1 MKIKKI
7 GTRKLTRAEIATD
20 KVVKSKIK
28 NEKFGSIGLP
38 PDATAIDKMKFSIA
52 RDVIIF
58 KMKSEVS
65 QSDIAKI
72 IGVSKSRIS
81 EILHYRLAKYSLDTL
96 IKYLFA
102 LKGHVKEIDKRI
114 EEIADMFKIA
124 V

>member
-7 GTRKLTRAEIATD
+7 GTRTLTKEEIALD
-20 KVVKSKIK
+20 NKMVKKLSRR
-28 NEKFGSIGLP
+28 GVGPVGLSPNAP
-38 PDATAIDKMKFSIA
+38 PLEQMKYSIA
-52 RDVIIF
+52 HDIVLF
-58 KMKSEVS
+58 KRKSEIS
-65 QSDIAKI
+65 QSEMAKI

-114 EEIADMFKIA
+114 EEIADIFKIA
-124 V
+124 A